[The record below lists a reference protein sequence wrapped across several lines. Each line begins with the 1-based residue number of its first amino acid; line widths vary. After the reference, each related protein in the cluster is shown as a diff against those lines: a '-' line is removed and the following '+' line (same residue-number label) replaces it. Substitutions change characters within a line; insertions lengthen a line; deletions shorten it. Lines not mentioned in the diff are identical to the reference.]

1 MRYATGLVVL
11 FFAGL
16 LSSCSTTP
24 PDPVNPSDPMQHINR
39 DAFRF
44 NDKFDRGFL
53 KPTAKAYK
61 AVTPYFF
68 RSSLSNFF
76 SNLSEPV
83 IIGNDILQADGRW
96 FLSDTW
102 RFVVNST
109 VGLLGT
115 IDVAKHIG
123 LQPHDNDFGLTLNSW
138 GFYSD
143 YLVVPFLGPKTV
155 EGFAG
160 MVPDYFM
167 NPKNYYMSWDLNLGM
182 FMLDGLNTRAQLLS
196 LEQTASGF
204 MFDPYIFYRNAY
216 LQQRAYKLKIN
227 QRGPY
232 FAGYDKADDDSE
244 YE

>member
-1 MRYATGLVVL
+1 MRYAITVVIL
-11 FFAGL
+11 FFVSL
-16 LSSCSTTP
+16 LSSCTTTP
-24 PDPVNPSDPMQHINR
+24 PDPVNPPDPMQHINR

-44 NDKFDRGFL
+44 NDKFDRSFL

-68 RSSLSNFF
+68 RSGLGNFLSN
-76 SNLSEPV
+76 LREPV
-83 IIGNDILQADGRW
+83 IIGNNILQGDVRW
-96 FLSDTW
+96 FLSDSW
-102 RFVVNST
+102 RFAVNST

-115 IDVAKHIG
+115 IDIAKHIG

-155 EGFAG
+155 EGFVG
-160 MVPDYFM
+160 MMPDYFM
-167 NPKNYYMSWDLNLGM
+167 NPTNYYDVSWDLEL
-182 FMLDGLNTRAQLLS
+182 FMLGGLNTRAQLLS
-196 LEQTASGF
+196 LEQTASVF

-232 FAGYDKADDDSE
+232 FAGYDKVNNDSDDE
-244 YE
+244 